1 MATVLRVLHEALRH
15 IAIMLQPYMP
25 GTMDKLLTQLG
36 VAESTRDFASLA
48 IPLEAGIAL
57 PAPQGLFPRY
67 VEPENAA

>member
-1 MATVLRVLHEALRH
+1 VLHEAMRH

-36 VAESTRDFASLA
+36 VSETARDFASLST
-48 IPLEAGIAL
+48 PLEAEIPL

-67 VEPENAA
+67 VEPETAA